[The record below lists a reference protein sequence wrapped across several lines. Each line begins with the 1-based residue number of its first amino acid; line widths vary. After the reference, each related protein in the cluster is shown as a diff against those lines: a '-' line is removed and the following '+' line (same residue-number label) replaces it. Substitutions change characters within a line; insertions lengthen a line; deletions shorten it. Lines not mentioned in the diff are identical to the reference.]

1 MRFRTV
7 RTLFFCSCGTDH
19 QSFNPRQTP
28 TRARRGGLDWPGRSP
43 NPRCGAATTIIYNA
57 VMPKRQIGV
66 EVLIEDHFW
75 SESQG
80 RYVYS
85 YHCPACG
92 QLKLVPELGI
102 RRCDCG
108 SWLIVTNQ
116 R

>member
-1 MRFRTV
+1 MC
-7 RTLFFCSCGTDH
+7 TLFLISPKNSRWGPLSFCG
-19 QSFNPRQTP
+19 
-28 TRARRGGLDWPGRSP
+28 RARP
-43 NPRCGAATTIIYNA
+43 IIYND

-80 RYVYS
+80 CYVYS